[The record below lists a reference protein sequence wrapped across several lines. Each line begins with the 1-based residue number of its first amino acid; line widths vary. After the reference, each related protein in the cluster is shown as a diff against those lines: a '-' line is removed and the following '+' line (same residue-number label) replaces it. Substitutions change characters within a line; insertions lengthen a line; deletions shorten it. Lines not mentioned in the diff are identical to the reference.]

1 MNKLLV
7 SKKINRVMFTRAKVL
22 WRKPMLSIP
31 EPDLPNIP
39 WIRHHILHNLWR
51 MWYLH
56 IFHNLWRMWCL
67 VRGPKMM
74 LMLVA
79 LVLVGAAAAQN
90 NYPEWP
96 DSCAGKQ
103 CARFLNAKCQLNPCR
118 GLCCTI
124 GNKLRPTCRLISTI
138 CRACLNVF
146 PEF

>member
-39 WIRHHILHNLWR
+39 RTRHHIL
-51 MWYLH
+51 
-56 IFHNLWRMWCL
+56 HNLWRMWCL

-90 NYPEWP
+90 NYPE
-96 DSCAGKQ
+96 
-103 CARFLNAKCQLNPCR
+103 
-118 GLCCTI
+118 
-124 GNKLRPTCRLISTI
+124 
-138 CRACLNVF
+138 
-146 PEF
+146 